1 MEEKILL
8 KLQELLR
15 DVATVTRRPN
25 KIGSVG
31 GDSEKRFSF
40 DIKWFIDWEIQKN
53 KNEKGSILDNMDYW
67 MPKIRETYP
76 KCESH
81 FHNSNEATI
90 WINKKQ
96 IEEQDK
102 LTVKIPLNFMNTAI
116 TIDNFFVADT
126 NNSEDFDILKFPLPE
141 GKWSIYSHA
150 VQKGEVVLVKN

>member
-8 KLQELLR
+8 KLQELLK

-67 MPKIRETYP
+67 MPMIREIYP
-76 KCESH
+76 KCESY
-81 FHNSNEATI
+81 FHDSNDDTI
-90 WINKKQ
+90 WIDKIQ
-96 IEEQDK
+96 EVEQEK
-102 LTVKIPLNFMNTAI
+102 ITIKIPLNFMNTAI
-116 TIDNFFVADT
+116 TTDGFFIADT
-126 NNSEDFDILKFPLPE
+126 NNSEEFDSLKFPLPD
-141 GKWSIYSHA
+141 GKWSIYSHT
-150 VQKGEVVLVKN
+150 VKKGEILS